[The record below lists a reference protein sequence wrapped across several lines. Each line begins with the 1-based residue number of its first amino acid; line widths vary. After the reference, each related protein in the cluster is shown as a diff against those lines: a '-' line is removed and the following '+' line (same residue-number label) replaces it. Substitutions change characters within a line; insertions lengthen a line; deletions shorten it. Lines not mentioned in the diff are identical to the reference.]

1 MMARNDSGTPPQD
14 FDGYH
19 RWLGIPK
26 SEQPPNHYRL
36 LGAPLFETEPEVIDN
51 AAGSRLTTLRQYQSG
66 QHSAQCTRILNEV
79 SKARLCLLRED
90 SKAAYDA
97 QLQEE
102 LEAESNADATPTQEN
117 AEIGLSI
124 RGSGASERASSRRSS
139 GLVGPLLGAGLGGV
153 TVWVILWQLNILPN
167 MFGPNPQAK
176 PKIVAEEPRE
186 KKPQKT
192 RASETTDP
200 QEERNGNGLLVNQES
215 KVEGTSNEDRSFNI
229 EGRLVDP
236 NEKSSTASKTTDA
249 KKNQDGSPG
258 SPSAAGSNVV
268 AKTER
273 MPSEELANTES
284 PTELASATPSD
295 SSLKTSVPAGP
306 KDGTGSRP
314 EAESE
319 ANVKLTE
326 QVLAK
331 LETAKKAFTDAQ
343 EKTKNQLLDQFDKQ
357 AEILR
362 KGQAIAI
369 KKIPAEIRLQLTTVV
384 KNERENFVKFERPPL
399 SLPMRLHFFNYVQSV
414 QNNQV
419 KLNASFQKAVDFY
432 TKVGK
437 DAKAKEL
444 VEEKNRLLQPK
455 LICVWDYTWKP
466 NATNRDS
473 FYSNGTIGDSSTS
486 TWRLDAVN
494 NRIIRR
500 DGMWTDTL
508 DLSVDGRT
516 MKGSNQFGHAKS
528 ATIVDP

>member
-1 MMARNDSGTPPQD
+1 
-14 FDGYH
+14 
-19 RWLGIPK
+19 
-26 SEQPPNHYRL
+26 
-36 LGAPLFETEPEVIDN
+36 
-51 AAGSRLTTLRQYQSG
+51 LTTLRQYQSG
-66 QHSAQCTRILNEV
+66 IHSAQCTRILNEV

-90 SKAAYDA
+90 TKVIYDA

-102 LEAESNADATPTQEN
+102 LEAEAETNTQKAHEN
-117 AEIGLSI
+117 AAIGPSI
-124 RGSGASERASSRRSS
+124 QGSEATSRTSPRRSS

-153 TVWVILWQLNILPN
+153 TVWMLLWQLNLLPN
-167 MFGPNPQAK
+167 LFGPNPQAK
-176 PKIVAEEPRE
+176 AKVVAEQPRE
-186 KKPQKT
+186 KSPLK
-192 RASETTDP
+192 RRDSETTDP
-200 QEERNGNGLLVNQES
+200 PADRDGAGRLANRES
-215 KVEGTSNEDRSFNI
+215 NVEGTSNEDRPFNI
-229 EGRLVDP
+229 EGRLADP
-236 NEKSSTASKTTDA
+236 DEKSSTASQTADA
-249 KKNQDGSPG
+249 KKTQNGSPK
-258 SPSAAGSNVV
+258 SPSAVGDSAV

-273 MPSEELANTES
+273 MPSDESANTES

-295 SSLKTSVPAGP
+295 SSLKTSAPAAS
-306 KDGTGSRP
+306 KNGTGNQP
-314 EAESE
+314 EAEPE

-331 LETAKKAFTDAQ
+331 LETAKKAFADAQ

-362 KGQAIAI
+362 KGQASAI
-369 KKIPAEIRLQLTTVV
+369 KKLPAEVRLQLTTVV
-384 KNERENFVKFERPPL
+384 KNERENFVKFERPLL

-414 QNNQV
+414 QNNQL

-432 TKVGK
+432 TKVGQ
-437 DAKAKEL
+437 DAKAKEV

-466 NATNRDS
+466 NATSRTS
-473 FYSNGTIGDSSTS
+473 FYSNGTVGEYSTA

-494 NRIIRR
+494 NRIIWRN
-500 DGMWTDTL
+500 GMWTDTL